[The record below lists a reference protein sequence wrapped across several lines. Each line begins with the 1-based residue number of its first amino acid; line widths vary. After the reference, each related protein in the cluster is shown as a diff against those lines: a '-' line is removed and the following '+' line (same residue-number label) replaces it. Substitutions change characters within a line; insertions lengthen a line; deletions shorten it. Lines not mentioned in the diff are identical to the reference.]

1 MSTWRFRTFRRLWLT
16 LSLLLCVLSLFVFIG
31 FLRRGADMTG
41 SAPRNLLPVRREQM
55 SWTNLS
61 PATLRGLESRLE
73 VPFYIYDTPSV
84 SELYNLCQSAARSIL
99 EGEWPP
105 YLPKGMGDVNK
116 KNYDEVYWLDQLAN
130 DSWRVADPD
139 KALVFV
145 IPVYPVLSLE
155 RACEGRSR
163 KKTHKLAAEAVKE
176 IVGMPY
182 FRRNGGLDHIVMGID
197 WRFRYAGGIRD
208 ALGYEFATLAKN
220 ITWGRKLAER
230 DLGHIGCA
238 VTAPFTS
245 SLTFLQK
252 AYQPFEKETLL
263 ERQLI
268 EPEDVFEDDKLST
281 SLNPPSKYDWFARD
295 YLMFFQGQASLRR
308 GYLYRR
314 LGFKHLTG
322 WDFVAEFCAEG
333 ECPRSSNVFVSSST
347 THKHLLFL
355 DVSGKEVKQALPD
368 CPRKHEE
375 REVSGV
381 SLGKFERCRGLK
393 RARSINEKNLALL
406 RAATF
411 LHRLANS
418 KLNLCFR
425 GDDVTSSRYV
435 DGIRTRTLNVLI
447 TEAKDMFKYAIPF
460 QCEIPWQKF
469 TYVVDG
475 SEYKQD
481 PRKALVP
488 ILKEIYTDHAAVK
501 EKLRLMDYYS
511 RKILWDA
518 PNSTTA
524 RSVLRAMT
532 RQCLTT
538 EIKADFLRRTS
549 QITDIHSHPLFA
561 KCPFSDRSAR
571 RENQTNTRLE
581 G

>member
-1 MSTWRFRTFRRLWLT
+1 
-16 LSLLLCVLSLFVFIG
+16 
-31 FLRRGADMTG
+31 
-41 SAPRNLLPVRREQM
+41 M

-116 KNYDEVYWLDQLAN
+116 KNYGTNERKGCLSCLGVVADEVYWLDQLAN

-295 YLMFFQGQASLRR
+295 YLMFFQG
-308 GYLYRR
+308 
-314 LGFKHLTG
+314 FKHLTG

-333 ECPRSSNVFVSSST
+333 E
-347 THKHLLFL
+347 
-355 DVSGKEVKQALPD
+355 
-368 CPRKHEE
+368 
-375 REVSGV
+375 
-381 SLGKFERCRGLK
+381 
-393 RARSINEKNLALL
+393 
-406 RAATF
+406 
-411 LHRLANS
+411 
-418 KLNLCFR
+418 

-549 QITDIHSHPLFA
+549 QITGGNRSDHRASGMFLSCRHSQ
-561 KCPFSDRSAR
+561 SSTV
-571 RENQTNTRLE
+571 REVPIL